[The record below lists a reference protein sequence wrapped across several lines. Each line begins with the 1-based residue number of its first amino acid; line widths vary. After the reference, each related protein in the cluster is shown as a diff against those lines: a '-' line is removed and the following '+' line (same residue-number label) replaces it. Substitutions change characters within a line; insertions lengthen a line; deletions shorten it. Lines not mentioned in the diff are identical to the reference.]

1 MGTQITCS
9 MPRSMPFLLG
19 DTNGRSLQYSPS
31 PRLTCSQPLPGNL
44 ALVRDGGLGTR
55 STAGMNPTRELS
67 ATTTECIK
75 RREMEA
81 QRQEGTLID
90 EVGIRSTWYES
101 EKKIKI
107 SPTSVSRKDKSR
119 DLGQRQV
126 QPIETK
132 VSDEERAISSLSF
145 PSPSPASCTPSTAK
159 ISDLQVVSLTLIPCH
174 PTLSLACGA
183 KPLTPT
189 SRKACSLSL
198 LYAEPHPYTQGLAL
212 LAPHG
217 LLLSPCVYLTRQL
230 DDHGPY

>member
-119 DLGQRQV
+119 DLEQRQV
-126 QPIETK
+126 QPMEIK
-132 VSDEERAISSLSF
+132 MSDEERAISSLSF
-145 PSPSPASCTPSTAK
+145 SSPTPASCTPSTAK
-159 ISDLQVVSLTLIPCH
+159 ISDLQVVSLTLIPC
-174 PTLSLACGA
+174 GA
-183 KPLTPT
+183 KLVTPT

-198 LYAEPHPYTQGLAL
+198 LCAEPHPYTQGLAL